1 MKEDLGRIL
10 YIYERQYCYIYIGE
24 EGERLKETYYTKG
37 NILKQE
43 MILFFFSNAQESC
56 TSLYKEKKRSKI
68 DLDNDHQIK
77 VVTKFAKGPLHRYI
91 KDDRA

>member
-43 MILFFFSNAQESC
+43 MILFFSRMHRRAAHH
-56 TSLYKEKKRSKI
+56 YIKEKKRSKI